1 MAAIALTH
9 IVTFQIKTL
18 MIFNHYIETL
28 IYPKEHTATIVSLAI
43 KDTTRESL
51 DTLLDG
57 TMVMNHSRVVVLD
70 AIGMILIF
78 IIGK

>member
-1 MAAIALTH
+1 MS
-9 IVTFQIKTL
+9 V
-18 MIFNHYIETL
+18 
-28 IYPKEHTATIVSLAI
+28 TIVSLAI
-43 KDTTRESL
+43 KDTMRGSL

>member
-28 IYPKEHTATIVSLAI
+28 TYPKEHTVTIVSLAI
-43 KDTTRESL
+43 KDTTRGSL

-78 IIGK
+78 LIGK